1 MNNWRIFDMNRQNV
15 QIKPHVLPLKIYLGV
30 GGFLIFLTLITVL
43 IARMD
48 LGPWNLA
55 VAMSIAA
62 FKATL
67 VLLFFMHLKYDNKM
81 YSVLF
86 IISVLTLAVFIIFIL
101 FDTLRRGDINKV
113 RTTYENKYAIIYD
126 IDGKPVPL
134 SDRLSLGNGATNY
147 AKFYLEHGYGP
158 IKEILTFNNIDS
170 SMALEGSKLFDQTC
184 ANCHNLDS
192 RHIGPPLR
200 GVTSFRSNTFI
211 MNMILNPEENIKK
224 HPDIMALQKNY
235 HTIMTYQYL
244 NKDEARKILEYLR
257 IEAGNNPG
265 VKDGETKDNSK

>member
-1 MNNWRIFDMNRQNV
+1 MN
-15 QIKPHVLPLKIYLGV
+15 
-30 GGFLIFLTLITVL
+30 T
-43 IARMD
+43 
-48 LGPWNLA
+48 
-55 VAMSIAA
+55 
-62 FKATL
+62 
-67 VLLFFMHLKYDNKM
+67 
-81 YSVLF
+81 
-86 IISVLTLAVFIIFIL
+86 
-101 FDTLRRGDINKV
+101 V
-113 RTTYENKYAIIYD
+113 RTIYKNKYAIIYD

-134 SDRLSLGNGATNY
+134 SDRLTLGNGATNY

-158 IKEILTFNNIDS
+158 IKEILTFDNIDS
-170 SMALEGSKLFDQTC
+170 SIALEGSKLFGQTC

-244 NKDEARKILEYLR
+244 NKEEARKILEYLR

-265 VKDGETKDNSK
+265 VKYGETNDNSK